1 MNNFGIMDSL
11 YGIKCRILE
20 VLLIVCCV
28 LALWMLAH
36 DYGMRDGSK
45 DYQQLESAYK
55 NGYQIIYKNQK
66 VSSKSASSKILT
78 GLKYNKNMLLDKND
92 EEKTIAVIKEGKT
105 NLYAGSFVK
114 FCER

>member
-1 MNNFGIMDSL
+1 MCNLIFDSL
-11 YGIKCRILE
+11 YDIIYRMLE

-28 LALWMLAH
+28 LALWMLVH
-36 DYGMRDGSK
+36 DYGMRGGSK
-45 DYQQLESAYK
+45 DYQQLKSAYQ

-66 VSSKSASSKILT
+66 ISSKSASSKILN

-92 EEKTIAVIKEGKT
+92 TEKTITVIKEGKT
-105 NLYAGSFVK
+105 DLYAGAFVK